1 MPLPPA
7 PSRLAVALLLVA
19 CAPTGDPAPRPTPEE
34 VAAGL
39 LPAVVFEGE
48 ARETFSLE
56 ARMVHYNVPGVSVAV
71 LDGGDV
77 AWARGWGVADGET
90 RAPVTPTTL
99 FQAASISKPVAALAA
114 LSLVEDGSLA
124 LDAPVNEFLVTW
136 KVPDNEFT
144 VDSAVTLRGLLS
156 HTAGLTVWGFPG
168 YRKDQ
173 PFAPGQAVATNVQVL
188 DGEGNTA
195 PVRVYKV
202 PGTSWQYSG
211 GGYTVME
218 QMVEDVTGLPFSEAV
233 RARVLEPA
241 GMLLSTYAQP
251 LPEDRWPEAA
261 RAHRGSGAE
270 VEGEW
275 HAYPEQ
281 AAAGLWT
288 TPTELLTLSAHLLA
302 IRSGAR
308 TDGVVSRQTL
318 EAMLT
323 PHRSGEEGF
332 NDYGL
337 GFGVQGDGDALRFGH
352 GGSNAGFRAQW
363 TVLADRGQGVA
374 VMTNGDRGSALAQE
388 IIRSVA
394 AAYAW
399 PVEDFQPRVRA
410 RRALPPE
417 ALAEYAG
424 EYLLAERPGFVVTI
438 RAGDGVLQV
447 SVPGQGDSTVH
458 PAMETDAFFDR
469 DDGSEL
475 RFTRDEDGAVT
486 GVENDGGIRLV
497 RRRS

>member
-1 MPLPPA
+1 MH
-7 PSRLAVALLLVA
+7 SRFLSPVLLAALSMGA
-19 CAPTGDPAPRPTPEE
+19 CAPSDVPAPAPTPED

-48 ARETFSLE
+48 APQTFSVE
-56 ARMVHYNVPGVSVAV
+56 ERMAHYGVPGVSVAV
-71 LDGGDV
+71 LDGGTV

-90 RAPVTPTTL
+90 GAPVTPETL

-114 LSLVEDGSLA
+114 LSLVEEGGLD
-124 LDAPVNEFLVTW
+124 LDAPVNDFLRGW

-144 VDSAVTLRGLLS
+144 ADSAVTLRGLLT

-168 YRKDQ
+168 YRKDE

-218 QMVEDVTGLPFSEAV
+218 QMVEDVTRLPFEDAV
-233 RARVLEPA
+233 RALVLDPA
-241 GMLLSTYAQP
+241 GMARSTYAQP
-251 LPEDRWPEAA
+251 LPEDRWAEAA
-261 RAHRGSGAE
+261 RAHQGSGAE

-275 HAYPEQ
+275 HTYPEQ

-288 TPTELLTLSAHLLA
+288 TPSELLTLSAHLLA
-302 IRSGAR
+302 IRSGAV
-308 TDGVVSRQTL
+308 TDGVVSQEML

-323 PHRSGEEGF
+323 AHRSGEEGF
-332 NDYGL
+332 NDYGM
-337 GFGVQGDGDALRFGH
+337 GFGVEGEGEGARFGH

-363 TVLADRGQGVA
+363 TVLANRGQGVV
-374 VMTNGDRGSALAQE
+374 VMTNGDRGGSLAQE
-388 IIRSVA
+388 ILRSVA

-399 PVEDFQPRVRA
+399 PVVDFQPRVRA
-410 RRALPPE
+410 RRALAPE
-417 ALAEYAG
+417 ALAEFAG
-424 EYLLAERPGFVVTI
+424 EYVMADRPDFVVTI
-438 RAGDGVLQV
+438 RAGEGVLLV
-447 SVPGQGDSTVH
+447 TVPGQGDSSVH
-458 PAMETDAFFDR
+458 PAVEDDTFFDR
-469 DDGSEL
+469 NDGSEL
-475 RFTRDEDGAVT
+475 RFTRDDDGAIV
-486 GVENDGGIRLV
+486 GVGNDGGVRLV
-497 RRRS
+497 RRGA